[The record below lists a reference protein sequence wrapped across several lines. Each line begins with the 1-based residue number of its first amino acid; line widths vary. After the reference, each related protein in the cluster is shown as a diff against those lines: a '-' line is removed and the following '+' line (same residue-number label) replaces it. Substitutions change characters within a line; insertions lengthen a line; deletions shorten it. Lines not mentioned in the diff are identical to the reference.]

1 MLNGIGN
8 HFFKW
13 IKNIHQEIQSCMFD
27 VNLGITRDKISQ
39 KEFEELKKLRDS
51 MRKENGS

>member
-8 HFFKW
+8 DFFKW